1 MILKPEQV
9 IPFLYYV
16 YITAI
21 TPGPANLCSLGT
33 AIQYGRKVA
42 MRQWLG
48 LLIGFVIV
56 STSSAL
62 VCYFLGTALNDKV
75 KYLSFIGAAYL
86 VYLAIHMLRSSYT
99 DDPEKVKKPGF
110 VRGLLVQLTNVKV
123 MISCITA
130 ISTFILPNTREFWP
144 IFITGLLLPLT
155 GPIANLVWLFTGAAL
170 QKFFVN
176 HTKLVNIVMAVS
188 LILCAV
194 SLIIFK

>member
-62 VCYFLGTALNDKV
+62 VCYSLGTALNDKV
-75 KYLSFIGAAYL
+75 VHWISLSCL
-86 VYLAIHMLRSSYT
+86 SCDSYAS
-99 DDPEKVKKPGF
+99 F
-110 VRGLLVQLTNVKV
+110 LLY
-123 MISCITA
+123 
-130 ISTFILPNTREFWP
+130 R
-144 IFITGLLLPLT
+144 
-155 GPIANLVWLFTGAAL
+155 
-170 QKFFVN
+170 
-176 HTKLVNIVMAVS
+176 
-188 LILCAV
+188 
-194 SLIIFK
+194 